1 MSDSTSAGILAS
13 PPGPPLFGRC
23 PKCGRW
29 FVFHQVL
36 AEQSTIS
43 GTVTTYRCSRCGH
56 EEKFAQEHPRHV
68 I

>member
-1 MSDSTSAGILAS
+1 MSDKSHFGILAS
-13 PPGPPLFGRC
+13 PLQPPLFGRC

-43 GTVTTYRCSRCGH
+43 GAVTTYRCSRCGH
-56 EEKFAQEHPRHV
+56 EEKFAHEHPRHAV
-68 I
+68 